1 MFFKQIELIKL
12 EILIFKVCKNILK
25 NLVNIKTF
33 IKKYLYYINMMLPLT
48 RNFQIYPSLG
58 QHYKFYQN

>member
-48 RNFQIYPSLG
+48 
-58 QHYKFYQN
+58 